1 MNSHRLALYAKKYNK
16 QNDTIEMMMNYYF
29 ENEKDISDID
39 ILTEIGNKIG
49 LPKVKEFLK
58 SNDLEDQINHEINKA
73 RYMGVSGVP
82 TFVIN
87 EDVVFSGGRQ
97 VEYFL
102 QVFARLGLYSGDDS
116 DDSSDDGNDNTPNNT
131 ETKND
136 STNDTNNNDNNS
148 IKSVLTCLD
157 DDYNEIKINI
167 SSNDNEITNK
177 IIKAN

>member
-1 MNSHRLALYAKKYNK
+1 M
-16 QNDTIEMMMNYYF
+16 
-29 ENEKDISDID
+29 
-39 ILTEIGNKIG
+39 
-49 LPKVKEFLK
+49 
-58 SNDLEDQINHEINKA
+58 EDQINHEINKA

-116 DDSSDDGNDNTPNNT
+116 DDSSDDGNDNTANNT

-136 STNDTNNNDNNS
+136 NTNDTNNNDNS
-148 IKSVLTCLD
+148 IKDKYKIIKKKYAFKSIDNDNTVLTCLD

-167 SSNDNEITNK
+167 SSNDSDITNK
-177 IIKAN
+177 IIKANNLKKDLSIIVIEKTNQKDNTKELKIFDAIIESSL